1 MDGSNTNFMDYPRI
15 VYLSDTTAFA
25 EGFFLWLA
33 ALFWLSVKAMLLG
46 LAVMLML
53 LVKAI

>member
-1 MDGSNTNFMDYPRI
+1 MDYPRI

-25 EGFFLWLA
+25 EDFFLWLA

-46 LAVMLML
+46 LAML